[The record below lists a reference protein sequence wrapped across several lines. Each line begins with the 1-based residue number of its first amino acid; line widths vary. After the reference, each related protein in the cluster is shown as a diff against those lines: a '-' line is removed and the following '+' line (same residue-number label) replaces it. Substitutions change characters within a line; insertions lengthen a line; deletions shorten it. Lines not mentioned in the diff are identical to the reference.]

1 MALIRSRHNFDDH
14 FTQIPNSW
22 LRDQR
27 LSFKAIGLLA
37 QIMSHNPGWVMSIES
52 LAKYNGV
59 GKDQVRSAIKELEE
73 VGYLVRTQ
81 TRTETQQFAE
91 TEWRTFDPNE
101 PSLEKPSSE
110 NPTSANPTP
119 KKNNLKEEQIKETN
133 VHLDA
138 LFDEFWNVYPR
149 KQNKIQ
155 AKKLYK
161 TALTKCEHET
171 LVAAANRYA
180 KDPNR
185 LDAYTKMASTWLANE
200 CWNDAP
206 LPERIGASPAVDLE
220 ALRAKT
226 AREKQATKELIA
238 SMAREGTPP
247 PKCEHGNSI
256 ARCPRCLAK

>member
-14 FTQIPNSW
+14 FTQIPNAW

-73 VGYLVRTQ
+73 AGYLVRTQ
-81 TRTETQQFAE
+81 TRTKTQQFAE
-91 TEWRTFDPNE
+91 TEWRTFDPTE
-101 PSLEKPSSE
+101 PVTEKPMAE
-110 NPTSANPTP
+110 NPMTANPTP
-119 KKNNLKEEQIKETN
+119 KKNNLKEEQIKETL
-133 VHLDA
+133 VHPDA
-138 LFDEFWNVYPR
+138 LFDEWWKIYPR
-149 KQNKIQ
+149 KQSKAS
-155 AKKLYK
+155 AKRAFKG
-161 TALTKCEHET
+161 ALKKCEYEI
-171 LVAAANRYA
+171 LFASAQRYA

-185 LDAYTKMASTWLANE
+185 VDQYTKMAATWLANE
-200 CWNDAP
+200 CWGDDP
-206 LPERIGASPAVDLE
+206 LPARSFGAPSVDLDT
-220 ALRAKT
+220 LRAKT

-238 SMAREGTPP
+238 SMAKTGTPP

-256 ARCPRCLAK
+256 VKCRRCLAQ